1 MLFEAFDLNSPKK
14 WAYQCIYKRTFM
26 FDITAQFKW
35 YCAYGGFYFWSG
47 STQVNDG
54 NFVLDADSNIIIEN
68 SGVDGMDFI

>member
-1 MLFEAFDLNSPKK
+1 
-14 WAYQCIYKRTFM
+14 M
-26 FDITAQFKW
+26 FDITAQLKW

-47 STQVNDG
+47 SPQVNDG